1 MREYDLL
8 DLVAID
14 ADVVDPSRRL
24 RYVIVSLLCSTHPHR
39 YQRFLQDLQEIETI
53 SFHETHARL

>member
-1 MREYDLL
+1 MTCLIWL
-8 DLVAID
+8 
-14 ADVVDPSRRL
+14 RL
-24 RYVIVSLLCSTHPHR
+24 MLMSSIHHGGSEMVIVSLLCSTHPHR